1 MKRFEMHIYKIYLYV
16 MHTGIQQA
24 PAVARAV
31 MEMILDGEF
40 RTLDL
45 TKYHFER
52 FLIGKKIKEN
62 IVN

>member
-1 MKRFEMHIYKIYLYV
+1 MHHYNFLCP
-16 MHTGIQQA
+16 TGIQQA
-24 PAVARAV
+24 PAVARAI

-52 FLIGKKIKEN
+52 FLIGKKTKET